1 MELTDL
7 DDDCLLSIFSFLSPL
22 PDLISLSKACRRFN
36 CLTGDG
42 RMRLLVL
49 PSASTETVESAR
61 QAARTRN
68 CRQAYHT
75 LKEAVAGSRPGDRI
89 VLEPGTHDVGDV
101 HICWPLHLVGG
112 GQTADDTVL
121 CCSQSIDG
129 ALDFRAS
136 GKVENLTVHSR
147 ANACI
152 THRQGALTVEG
163 CNLRCTGTGL
173 SHLFAPLVTL
183 ATLQAPHSRG
193 VPAAAGAGVLTVV
206 ETKIRGGL
214 GSLAVRTL
222 GSGALRCVRIIN
234 LLRGTLFWF
243 KVDSAVP
250 AAVPIKQEPAVSS
263 MPGQQTIKQEVVV
276 CDAVAQPPLQPSW
289 ARSPASPSVE
299 VLEQRAKAWH
309 MAHHKERVTL
319 GNTLGDEEDRPSLKR
334 QRSS

>member
-1 MELTDL
+1 M
-7 DDDCLLSIFSFLSPL
+7 
-22 PDLISLSKACRRFN
+22 
-36 CLTGDG
+36 TGDG

-49 PSASTETVESAR
+49 PLASTETAETAR

-68 CRQAYHT
+68 CRHAYHT
-75 LKEAVAGSRPGDRI
+75 LREAVAGSRPGDRI
-89 VLEPGTHDVGDV
+89 VLEPGTHDVADV
-101 HICWPLHLVGG
+101 HICWPLHLVGR
-112 GQTADDTVL
+112 GQSADDTVL
-121 CCSQSIDG
+121 RCSQSIDG

-136 GKVENLTVHSR
+136 GKVENLTIHSR

-183 ATLQAPHSRG
+183 ATLQARHSRE
-193 VPAAAGAGVLTVV
+193 VSAAAGAGVLTVV

-222 GSGALRCVRIIN
+222 GSGALRGVRIIN

-250 AAVPIKQEPAVSS
+250 AADPVKQEAAVSS
-263 MPGQQTIKQEVVV
+263 MPGQHTTKQEVYAS
-276 CDAVAQPPLQPSW
+276 DVAARQPLQPSW
-289 ARSPASPSVE
+289 AKSPASPSVE

-309 MAHHKERVTL
+309 MAHHKDRVNFC
-319 GNTLGDEEDRPSLKR
+319 NTLGEEEARRSLKR